1 LIISIGLHANRRLI
15 SLPGRTAQVV
25 FSGLFSMNGS
35 K

>member
-1 LIISIGLHANRRLI
+1 MNNWFARQQPERA
-15 SLPGRTAQVV
+15 TQVV